1 MVNPWAKKFDDDP
14 AAPFVIVEHQAGN
27 QLRQAVQPF
36 AGIKGISESVIIG
49 QVGR

>member
-1 MVNPWAKKFDDDP
+1 MVNPWAKIDDDP

-27 QLRQAVQPF
+27 QLRQAVQPL